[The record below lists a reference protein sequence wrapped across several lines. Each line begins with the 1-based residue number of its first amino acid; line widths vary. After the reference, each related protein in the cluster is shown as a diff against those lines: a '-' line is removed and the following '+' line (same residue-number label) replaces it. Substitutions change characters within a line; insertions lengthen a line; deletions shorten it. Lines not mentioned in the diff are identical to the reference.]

1 MSLTD
6 SGLDDWDYEYEQPD
20 NQPRTPQEPS
30 LSPSAPETYPQE
42 KNYTTKPADPPNV
55 ESLTQDFAGA
65 SISPGVGTYTS
76 GTYPSATSS
85 GTYSGA
91 TNTGFFPAATSTVT
105 YPGVAG
111 AGYATGQTYGQS
123 SYAAPTTARQN
134 QVHIQ
139 TRDPFTDKEAFD
151 PREYIASIP
160 ILSDG
165 SQTIK
170 YMGLGHS
177 NLER

>member
-1 MSLTD
+1 M
-6 SGLDDWDYEYEQPD
+6 G
-20 NQPRTPQEPS
+20 
-30 LSPSAPETYPQE
+30 PSAPETYPQE
-42 KNYTTKPADPPNV
+42 KNYTTKPADPSNV

-76 GTYPSATSS
+76 GTYPGATSS

-91 TNTGFFPAATSTVT
+91 TNTGFFPAATSTGT

-123 SYAAPTTARQN
+123 SYAAPTTGWQK
-134 QVHIQ
+134 QIHIQ
-139 TRDPFTDKEAFD
+139 TRDPYTDKEAFD

-160 ILSDG
+160 ILSDAP
-165 SQTIK
+165 QTIK